1 MYIDLSKLTD
11 GFSSKLRVI
20 SFFLAIIKI
29 KKLKKKFKYLFTK
42 KKTRDCPFLFT
53 DHCLIQKF

>member
-1 MYIDLSKLTD
+1 MYIDLSKLSD

-29 KKLKKKFKYLFTK
+29 NNFLKKNISL
-42 KKTRDCPFLFT
+42 
-53 DHCLIQKF
+53 